1 MTIALIYVRQSRH
14 KDTERTVSP
23 EVQEDACRKLP
34 AVAGCDQVEVYSDLD
49 VSGGKLKG
57 RLRFL
62 ALLERIQS
70 GTVSAIAA
78 YDQSRTFRNTQD
90 ALTFYALMEKRPDIE
105 VAFVHG
111 RFDRTPAG
119 EFTYTAMAAAHSMER
134 RMTGEKIKAAYAYR
148 NAQGAATGPAPYGYR
163 RTAHGTLEVMEPE
176 ASVVRRVFQDYAT
189 GMWSARALVARLN
202 DEGIVKGSRH
212 GLGWL
217 PDTLV
222 DILRNPAFVGKTYS
236 VSRRR
241 REGELIRAEWPGI
254 VDEALF
260 DRVQATLKANAPGP
274 GGAPRHDYVFSRLL
288 VCSSCGRPMRA
299 MTDHNR
305 TYYLCRRDLVTRCS
319 GGQAVRE
326 EALLPWA
333 SYLFERLDS
342 HEGYAAARA
351 VAGRV
356 RTLPGTLERIE
367 DSLKRLKTLY
377 IRGLMPQDEFD
388 REYAHFEGLRTEL
401 AARAAPVA
409 QTIKLEGISA
419 VWKRGN
425 SAERRKLLLKFFD
438 RLYVRDG
445 RIDHYVARADRRDE
459 VLDLVALATGGQPE
473 IEVLAPIPQTGRPDL
488 IAKRGAGGI

>member
-1 MTIALIYVRQSRH
+1 MTTALIYVRQSRH

-23 EVQEDACRKLP
+23 EVQENACRSLP
-34 AVAGCDQVEVYSDLD
+34 AVAVCDSIEVYSDLD

-57 RLRFL
+57 RARFL
-62 ALLERIQS
+62 ALLERIQGS
-70 GTVSAIAA
+70 SVAVVAC
-78 YDQSRTFRNTQD
+78 YDQSRAFRNTQD
-90 ALTFYALMEKRPDIE
+90 ALTFYALMEKRPDIK

-134 RMTGEKIKAAYAYR
+134 RMTGEKIRAAYAYR

-163 RTAHGTLEVMEPE
+163 RTTRGTLEVVEPA

-189 GMWSARALVARLN
+189 GMWSARSLAARLN

-222 DILRNPAFVGKTYS
+222 DILRNPAYVGKTYS

-241 REGELIRAEWPGI
+241 REGELIRAEWPAI
-254 VDEALF
+254 VDEGLF
-260 DRVQATLKANAPGP
+260 VRVQATLKTNAPGP

-288 VCSSCGRPMRA
+288 VCASCGRLMRA

-305 TYYLCRRDLVTRCS
+305 VYYLCRRDLVTRC
-319 GGQAVRE
+319 GRQAVRE

-333 SYLFERLDS
+333 SFLFERLDS
-342 HEGYAAARA
+342 REGYEAARA
-351 VAGRV
+351 ATGRV

-367 DSLKRLKTLY
+367 DSLKRLKSLY
-377 IRGLMPQDEFD
+377 VRGLMPQDEFE
-388 REYAHFEGLRTEL
+388 RELAHFERLRAEL
-401 AARAAPVA
+401 AARATPPAP
-409 QTIKLEGISA
+409 TIKLEGLSA
-419 VWKRGN
+419 AWKRGN
-425 SAERRKLLLKFFD
+425 SVERRKLLLKFFA
-438 RLYVRDG
+438 RFYVRDG
-445 RIDHYVARADRRDE
+445 RIDHYVPRADRVDE
-459 VLDLVALATGGQPE
+459 VEGLVSLATGGQPE
-473 IEVLAPIPQTGRPDL
+473 VEVLAPIPQTGRSDF
-488 IAKRGAGGI
+488 IAKSGAGGI